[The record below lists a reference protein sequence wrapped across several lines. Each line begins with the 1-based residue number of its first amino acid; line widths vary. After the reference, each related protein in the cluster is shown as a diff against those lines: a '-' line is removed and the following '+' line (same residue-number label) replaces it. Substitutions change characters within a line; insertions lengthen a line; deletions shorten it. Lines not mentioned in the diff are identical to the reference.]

1 MLKLINKIIFLL
13 SKVFFNLK
21 VIRSFSQEGEDLIIN
36 RIFKSNKIKYKNI
49 FYLDI
54 GAGHPIRYSNT
65 LYFYHKGAK
74 GITVDAHYENIVLHK
89 FLRPKDISF
98 NFLLGNSDEVV
109 EYYKFNQPELN
120 TTSQDRLKKL
130 GEHKIFPSH
139 KEKIMKKNLNDFF
152 DKELKKDLSKI
163 NFLNIDIEGG
173 ELELIKLI
181 DWNIFMPNIICI
193 EIIVNNFNEI
203 FKSEIYKIISSKDYK
218 LFSKLYNSV
227 IFVKDLK

>member
-1 MLKLINKIIFLL
+1 
-13 SKVFFNLK
+13 
-21 VIRSFSQEGEDLIIN
+21 
-36 RIFKSNKIKYKNI
+36 
-49 FYLDI
+49 
-54 GAGHPIRYSNT
+54 
-65 LYFYHKGAK
+65 
-74 GITVDAHYENIVLHK
+74 
-89 FLRPKDISF
+89 
-98 NFLLGNSDEVV
+98 
-109 EYYKFNQPELN
+109 
-120 TTSQDRLKKL
+120 
-130 GEHKIFPSH
+130 
-139 KEKIMKKNLNDFF
+139 MKKNLNEFF
-152 DKELKKDLSKI
+152 DKELKGDLSKI

>member
-1 MLKLINKIIFLL
+1 MLIPFRTLTKKYNMNVHGILHIGAHNCEELKAYTDYGLCNDKIIWVEANPTLVENNQKL
-13 SKVFFNLK
+13 DNT
-21 VIRSFSQEGEDLIIN
+21 RII
-36 RIFKSNKIKYKNI
+36 KNFI
-49 FYLDI
+49 CCDTDI
-54 GAGHPIRYSNT
+54 GTSKLNITNNGQSSSIFELGLHKKYYPSIRYINNVQVNNRRIDT
-65 LYFYHKGAK
+65 MYKL
-74 GITVDAHYENIVLHK
+74 DNI
-89 FLRPKDISF
+89 PD
-98 NFLLGNSDEVV
+98 NFA
-109 EYYKFNQPELN
+109 
-120 TTSQDRLKKL
+120 
-130 GEHKIFPSH
+130 
-139 KEKIMKKNLNDFF
+139 
-152 DKELKKDLSKI
+152 